1 VQSGGFQQKGA
12 GSQLW
17 GTGSLIGGS
26 GSQTRGVGSEIRWDP
41 QFNPCIRLSVHFLS
55 TSARLPPSIHQ
66 LNIPIV
72 LRLLQPSSLCF
83 PQTLPTI
90 QTSLKT
96 ILLTGTVSSEQ
107 ILFLILVFLSLLFS
121 FFRHRAIDSF
131 SNARKYTRTY
141 TVIVF
146 VHSISYRA
154 TVLLPLLLLNWL

>member
-1 VQSGGFQQKGA
+1 VQSGGSQQEGA

-26 GSQTRGVGSEIRWDP
+26 GSQTRGVGSEIPWDP
-41 QFNPCIRLSVHFLS
+41 QFNPYIRLSVHFLS

-83 PQTLPTI
+83 PQALPTI
-90 QTSLKT
+90 QT

-146 VHSISYRA
+146 VYSISYRA

>member
-1 VQSGGFQQKGA
+1 MQSGGFQQKGA

-26 GSQTRGVGSEIRWDP
+26 WSQTRGVGSEIRWDP

-90 QTSLKT
+90 QT
-96 ILLTGTVSSEQ
+96 ILLTGSVSSEQ

-131 SNARKYTRTY
+131 SNARKYTRKCTY

-146 VHSISYRA
+146 VYSISYRA

>member
-1 VQSGGFQQKGA
+1 MTVKDYIFYKTSCIEKNTQIWTVQSGGFQQKGA

-90 QTSLKT
+90 QT

-107 ILFLILVFLSLLFS
+107 ILDHGVSNSVFDFS
-121 FFRHRAIDSF
+121 FFVITLLFLSAPCDRF
-131 SNARKYTRTY
+131 VFERT
-141 TVIVF
+141 
-146 VHSISYRA
+146 
-154 TVLLPLLLLNWL
+154 